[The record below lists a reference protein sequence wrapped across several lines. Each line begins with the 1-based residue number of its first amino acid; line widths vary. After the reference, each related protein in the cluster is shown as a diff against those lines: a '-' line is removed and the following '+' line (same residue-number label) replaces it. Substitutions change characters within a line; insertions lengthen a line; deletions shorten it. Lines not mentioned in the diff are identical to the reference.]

1 MAKDKIK
8 GVAKA
13 HTVYKTADGKRV
25 PGATTITGLLNKP
38 HLIKWANNL
47 GLDGIDSSKYTDE
60 AAAVGTLAHALIQAH
75 LQGEELDT
83 STFSPV
89 QVDLAEN
96 AVISFYEWA
105 SRHTIEP
112 IICEIPMVSEKLK
125 FGGTVDCYCK
135 LDGKPTLV
143 DFKTGK
149 AIYEEYFVQTSAYRE
164 LLEEH
169 GYPVEEIKIL
179 RVGRD
184 ETEGFEERSITD
196 SSKYFEIFQSLL
208 KVYYIKREVGW
219 R

>member
-1 MAKDKIK
+1 MAKDKLR

-13 HTVYKTADGKRV
+13 HTVYKTSDGKRV

-38 HLIKWANNL
+38 YLIKWANNL

-75 LQGEELDT
+75 LQGEELDM

-96 AVISFYEWA
+96 SVLSFYEWA
-105 SRHTIEP
+105 ARHNIEP
-112 IICEIPMVSEKLK
+112 IICEIPMVSDKMK

-149 AIYEEYFVQTSAYRE
+149 AIYEEYFVQTSAYRA
-164 LLEEH
+164 LLEEN
-169 GYPVEEIKIL
+169 GYPVEEINIL
-179 RVGRD
+179 RVCRD
-184 ETEGFEERSITD
+184 ETEGFEERTIKD
-196 SSKYFEIFQSLL
+196 SEKYFEIFKNLL
-208 KVYYIKREVGW
+208 NVYYIKRGVGW
-219 R
+219 K